1 MYKFSRI
8 VSIPLCAAMLL
19 LGGCAKEIGSNV
31 YTEDSFGEASHTYE
45 GVILNVRR
53 VTLQQGDKL
62 EDNKTGIVV
71 GGITGAVVG
80 NQFGKGRGNTA
91 TTAIGGLAGAALGSL
106 AEKKLKSQDAME
118 YIVKLSNGDTRSIV
132 QGLDQ
137 VFGVGQKV
145 FVMINRYNRSR
156 IIPNNS

>member
-1 MYKFSRI
+1 MLSKI
-8 VSIPLCAAMLL
+8 VSIPLCVAMLL
-19 LGGCAKEIGSNV
+19 LGGCAKEIGSDL

-45 GVILNVRR
+45 GTILNVRK

-62 EDNKTGIVV
+62 EDNKTGMLV

-106 AEKKLKSQDAME
+106 AEKKLKTQDAME

-132 QGLDQ
+132 QGLDK
-137 VFGVGQKV
+137 VFGVGQRV
-145 FVMINRYNRSR
+145 FVMINKNNRSR
-156 IIPNNS
+156 IIANNS